1 MTKRRVRMVILCEDS
16 QQEAFIRRFLK
27 GMGWNTRE
35 LRVEKS
41 PSAGGAAEQWVR
53 ERFPDEL
60 MVYRQR
66 RKRAAS
72 ALILMIDADRK
83 NVADR
88 ITEIRS
94 ECRSRQ
100 VPFREDGEAV
110 GLAIPKRNI
119 ETWIHYLNGATVNEQ
134 DVYPK
139 LDRER
144 ECRTAVTSLVLQCRT
159 TGLSQDAPPALTA
172 ACDEYSGRIQLVE

>member
-16 QQEAFIRRFLK
+16 QHEAFIRRFLK

-60 MVYRQR
+60 KIYRQR

-83 NVADR
+83 NVEDR
-88 ITEIRS
+88 ISEIRS

-119 ETWIHYLNGATVNEQ
+119 ETWIHYLNGASVNER

-144 ECRTAVTSLVLQCRT
+144 ECRSAVTNLILQCRT
-159 TGLSQDAPPALTA
+159 TGLSQDAPPALVA
-172 ACDEYSGRIQLVE
+172 ACDEYTGRIQSVE

>member
-94 ECRSRQ
+94 ECRLRQ